1 MIGHHTLIV
10 QPGDR
15 LEVRDKLGEKP
26 GLTIFVGLDATLSMA
41 ADREDELWALLDA
54 RRSLRRA
61 STPLRV
67 VGA

>member
-26 GLTIFVGLDATLSMA
+26 GVTIFIGLDATLSMTTE
-41 ADREDELWALLDA
+41 REDELRALLNA
-54 RRSLRRA
+54 RRSVRGVV
-61 STPLRV
+61 TPFKAV
-67 VGA
+67 AE

>member
-26 GLTIFVGLDATLSMA
+26 GVTIFIGLDATLSMTT
-41 ADREDELWALLDA
+41 DREDELRALLNA
-54 RRSLRRA
+54 RRTVRGVVA
-61 STPLRV
+61 PLKAV
-67 VGA
+67 AE

>member
-26 GLTIFVGLDATLSMA
+26 GLTLFVGLDATLSMTT
-41 ADREDELWALLDA
+41 DREEELWALLNA
-54 RRSLRRA
+54 RQHLRRKV
-61 STPLRV
+61 TNLKL
-67 VGA
+67 VGE